1 MRSRATPRLVLAVLV
16 GAALV
21 SGCAVDPRTR
31 VKYLED
37 EQRRL
42 NTAVQAADQSVQA
55 SQAYATELSSPGQAS
70 APFSMYYTP
79 AMLEQLASQMVPYRM
94 SGREFHSKLSGEIV
108 IERLTNFRFISRN
121 RVLCRAHLRG
131 ENVRYTG
138 KVPSIAKGQVQAFQ
152 KAIADG
158 AVADLE
164 VQLSLEGPMVRA
176 KAEAV
181 SVQLVAKRDPSNE
194 SRLQEEMN
202 KRALRTPVV
211 FDMSIAGSGVVPRRV
226 MVTGN
231 HVVITYAP

>member
-1 MRSRATPRLVLAVLV
+1 
-16 GAALV
+16 
-21 SGCAVDPRTR
+21 
-31 VKYLED
+31 VKLLED

-55 SQAYATELSSPGQAS
+55 SSAYATELAAPGQAS

-94 SGREFHSKLSGEIV
+94 SGREFNSKLDGEIL
-108 IERLTNFRFISRN
+108 IERFTNFQFISRN
-121 RVLCRAHLRG
+121 RVMCRAHLRG
-131 ENVRYTG
+131 VNVRYTG
-138 KVPSIAKGQVQAFQ
+138 KVPSIAKGQVRDFQ

-164 VQLSLEGPMVRA
+164 VQLSLEGPLLRA

-181 SVQLVAKRDPSNE
+181 SVQLAKRDASSE
-194 SRLQEEMN
+194 SRLQDEMN
-202 KRALRTPVV
+202 KRALRTPVM
-211 FDMSIAGSGVVPRRV
+211 FDMSLAGSSVVPRRV

-231 HVVITYAP
+231 HVIITYAP

>member
-1 MRSRATPRLVLAVLV
+1 MRGLASQRLVLALL
-16 GAALV
+16 GAAALG

-31 VKYLED
+31 VRILED

-42 NTAVQAADQSVQA
+42 NMSVQA
-55 SQAYATELSSPGQAS
+55 TEQALQAPSAYAAELASPGQAS
-70 APFSMYYTP
+70 ASFSMYYTP
-79 AMLEQLASQMVPYRM
+79 TVLEQLASQMVPYQM
-94 SGREFHSKLSGEIV
+94 AEKEFHSQLTGTII
-108 IERLTNFRFISRN
+108 IERFSNFRFISRN
-121 RVLCRAHLRG
+121 RVLCRAQLRG

-138 KVPSIAKGQVQAFQ
+138 KVPGFAKGQVQAFQ

-164 VQLSLEGPMVRA
+164 VQLSLVEHFVRA

-181 SVQLVAKRDPSNE
+181 SVQLVGKRDSSAE

-202 KRALRTPVV
+202 RRALKAPVV
-211 FDMSIAGSGVVPRRV
+211 FDMSIPGSGVTPRRL
-226 MVTGN
+226 MVTGH

>member
-1 MRSRATPRLVLAVLV
+1 MRPFTAPRLVLAALV

-31 VKYLED
+31 VKSLED

-55 SQAYATELSSPGQAS
+55 SQAYAAELASPGQTS

-108 IERLTNFRFISRN
+108 VERLTNFQFISRN

-138 KVPSIAKGQVQAFQ
+138 KVPSIAKGQVVAFQ

-181 SVQLVAKRDPSNE
+181 SVQLAKRDPSNE

-211 FDMSIAGSGVVPRRV
+211 FDMSIPGSGVVPRRV

-231 HVVITYAP
+231 HVIITYAP